1 MRFALAPCVQFTHYV
16 NRRILMII
24 AAVVVPGGLVALF
37 GALLVRAASRTERG
51 RKWLDFAREKVRFGR
66 RSAQPIPAFAA
77 VRQAA

>member
-1 MRFALAPCVQFTHYV
+1 VQLTHYV
-16 NRRILMII
+16 NRRILMIM
-24 AAVVVPGGLVALF
+24 AALVLPGGFVALF

-66 RSAQPIPAFAA
+66 RAAEPIPAFA